1 MVSQFAYMQGP
12 KFGSGGMFK
21 HDHKLELEISLLE
34 ELASIVEVLVIGK
47 LLVEVHYC
55 GQHTAKTE

>member
-1 MVSQFAYMQGP
+1 
-12 KFGSGGMFK
+12 MFK
-21 HDHKLELEISLLE
+21 YELELEISLLE

>member
-1 MVSQFAYMQGP
+1 
-12 KFGSGGMFK
+12 MFK

-34 ELASIVEVLVIGK
+34 ELASIVEVLEIGK